1 MKDLQVCGRDTIGH
15 AEHIGLGI
23 DAAFGSGYELVLQ
36 ESIAKGV
43 RVLTIVLGFRRLPQQ
58 QHNEQGCYMHAQK
71 GKEVLFSSY
80 RVLNYI

>member
-58 QHNEQGCYMHAQK
+58 HSEQGCYTHAQK
-71 GKEVLFSSY
+71 GKEVLFHHTGF
-80 RVLNYI
+80 